1 MKRACADVTLKDG
14 GRRRYV
20 RVSSVVAELNLLS
33 LSEVGSTRPQ
43 SGLCYTMKYGV
54 GWRKGVFHPTGDTLA
69 MSPDPDEHEFT
80 LAMSLTALRCYF
92 LFTFLL

>member
-1 MKRACADVTLKDG
+1 
-14 GRRRYV
+14 
-20 RVSSVVAELNLLS
+20 
-33 LSEVGSTRPQ
+33 
-43 SGLCYTMKYGV
+43 MKYGV